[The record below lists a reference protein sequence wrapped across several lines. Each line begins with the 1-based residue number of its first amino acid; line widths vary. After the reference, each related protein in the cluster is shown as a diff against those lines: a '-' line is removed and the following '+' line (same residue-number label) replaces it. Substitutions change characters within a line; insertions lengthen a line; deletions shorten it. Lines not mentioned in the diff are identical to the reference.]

1 MGKRNIDHDTN
12 FETPHQKKRR
22 TESVAVE
29 PSPPAAADIV
39 DGVILTDLCSKKW
52 RCGKPI
58 GELNCSQFS
67 ERFIMVNNNLQLIP
81 FYRQRQFRR
90 NILGI

>member
-1 MGKRNIDHDTN
+1 MGKRNIDHDTT
-12 FETPHQKKRR
+12 FETTIHKKRK

-29 PSPPAAADIV
+29 ASPPAAADIV

-58 GELNCSQFS
+58 GEFEIFACKSDDSCAKLTSITC
-67 ERFIMVNNNLQLIP
+67 
-81 FYRQRQFRR
+81 RQRKFRR
-90 NILGI
+90 NFPGIR

>member
-1 MGKRNIDHDTN
+1 MGKRNIDHDTT
-12 FETPHQKKRR
+12 FETPHQKKRK

-29 PSPPAAADIV
+29 ASPPAAADIV

-58 GELNCSQFS
+58 GELIV
-67 ERFIMVNNNLQLIP
+67 RNL
-81 FYRQRQFRR
+81 
-90 NILGI
+90 